1 VERPVSR
8 RSRGHRED
16 AARVPAELVSA
27 AARAVPVAE
36 QLGEQLGA
44 DDGAAVALLAPRH
57 VPDAEVLHLHQ
68 GGEVVSHGSFS
79 ER

>member
-8 RSRGHRED
+8 RSRGFRQD
-16 AARVPAELVSA
+16 TARVSSELVSA
-27 AARAVPVAE
+27 STRVAPVAE

-44 DDGAAVALLAPRH
+44 DDGAAVAFLAPRRRPH
-57 VPDAEVLHLHQ
+57 VAALHLHR
-68 GGEVVSHGSFS
+68 GEEVVSDGSFS